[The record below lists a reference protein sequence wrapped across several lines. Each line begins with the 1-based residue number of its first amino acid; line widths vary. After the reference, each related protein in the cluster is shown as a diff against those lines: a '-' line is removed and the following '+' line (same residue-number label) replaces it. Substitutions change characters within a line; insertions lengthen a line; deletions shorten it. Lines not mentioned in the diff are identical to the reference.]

1 MNQSQP
7 FAPEGR
13 SREWRLPAQRRLEGG
28 IYLLLLVPMVALL
41 GFLVYYFFIQGY
53 AIRMQPHPTISGDCN
68 GGTMTVKANATRDTV
83 FMSAG
88 LLTIEGYG
96 NLDGANNILNVS
108 GNMCGF
114 TLSVPAET
122 NLHLSGNDATLSV
135 TGLTGK
141 LELDNNAG
149 DIIINDSSLLA
160 GSVISNNAGNTTIN
174 HSHVGPNATISSND
188 SPVHLVSSTI
198 DASILE
204 SGQFQLENST
214 LMGAVQIQDQVQIQ
228 GVTTLSNATITT
240 SEAITFPNSRVT
252 GFTKIIGN
260 GSAVT
265 YAGTLAAGSSLTIV
279 NNGGTETITLP
290 AALAFHLD
298 ASGVN
303 SFSSND
309 PALQALDPKAL
320 ASSDGAH
327 VDVGAHPQVIVAV
340 QGQGDTFILNRGGA

>member
-1 MNQSQP
+1 M
-7 FAPEGR
+7 
-13 SREWRLPAQRRLEGG
+13 
-28 IYLLLLVPMVALL
+28 
-41 GFLVYYFFIQGY
+41 
-53 AIRMQPHPTISGDCN
+53 
-68 GGTMTVKANATRDTV
+68 
-83 FMSAG
+83 
-88 LLTIEGYG
+88 
-96 NLDGANNILNVS
+96 LDPI
-108 GNMCGF
+108 
-114 TLSVPAET
+114 
-122 NLHLSGNDATLSV
+122 
-135 TGLTGK
+135 
-141 LELDNNAG
+141 
-149 DIIINDSSLLA
+149 
-160 GSVISNNAGNTTIN
+160 
-174 HSHVGPNATISSND
+174 ATISSND

-290 AALAFHLD
+290 AAVAFHLD

-320 ASSDGAH
+320 ASRMARTWMLARIRRLLWPCRARETRSYSTEGEH
-327 VDVGAHPQVIVAV
+327 KGVGQ
-340 QGQGDTFILNRGGA
+340 R